1 MTNYRNGEEQ
11 LPAPGMVMLRQQI
24 WLQESDRRDLL
35 QWWKCAPSRLDQDQ
49 CPDCTIVLQDVTFW
63 GNWIKGA
70 QDLVSLQ
77 WFPTFFKSLGFP
89 GGASRNKPACQ
100 CRRWKRDGFSPW
112 AGKTPGG
119 KHGNP
124 LQYSCLENSMDR
136 GAWRATVH
144 WVTKSRTWLRDW
156 APPWPANFKQNKT
169 LGPQA
174 KVLLLSLPPS
184 PLTRWV
190 STTELLCHE
199 EVASQKATW
208 DELAGMFSVSRVLG
222 IYLKVLAKRHWGLLP
237 YLGPCSG
244 ELRGYN

>member
-1 MTNYRNGEEQ
+1 MLHFGETGSRAHKISWVYNDFQHFLKVWASQAVLVVTNP
-11 LPAPGMVMLRQQI
+11 PANAG
-24 WLQESDRRDLL
+24 DLGD
-35 QWWKCAPSRLDQDQ
+35 AGS
-49 CPDCTIVLQDVTFW
+49 
-63 GNWIKGA
+63 
-70 QDLVSLQ
+70 
-77 WFPTFFKSLGFP
+77 FP
-89 GGASRNKPACQ
+89 GLGR
-100 CRRWKRDGFSPW
+100 SP
-112 AGKTPGG
+112 GEGN
-119 KHGNP
+119 GNP
-124 LQYSCLENSMDR
+124 LQYSCLGNSMDR